1 MYRREKIMFGST
13 LAALAGAALLLASI
27 VWILWKESVA
37 SEEAY
42 AGGLAASLGKNTEHI
57 ILDTRNLLAG
67 FDQLPMPRCSKE
79 HLQALQD
86 AAVSRP
92 YIRAIGYW
100 QASERICG
108 VGFLP
113 AEGLKPPRAN
123 RIYDSGV
130 IAWWPSSHTQY
141 GGVQLFLMRYGDH
154 DVAIDPR
161 QLLDLG
167 PTGHREA
174 VLWVEKLRMSAV
186 PWNVTLPMPESLP
199 IGITVDRPR
208 ERVLSHFSRN
218 SILPIDVVAMEPIE
232 SVWSRHSQ
240 TLAAGAGLG

>member
-1 MYRREKIMFGST
+1 MQRREKILFGST
-13 LAALAGAALLLASI
+13 LAALGGAVLLFASI
-27 VWILWKESVA
+27 VWLLWRESVA

-42 AGGLAASLGKNTEHI
+42 SGGLAASLGQNTEHI

-67 FDQLPMPRCSKE
+67 FDRLQTPRCSKE

-113 AEGLKPPRAN
+113 EGLKPPRAD

-130 IAWWPSSHTQY
+130 IAWWPSPQTQY
-141 GGVQLFLMRYGDH
+141 GDVQLFLMRYGDH

-167 PTGHREA
+167 PTGQR
-174 VLWVEKLRMSAV
+174 
-186 PWNVTLPMPESLP
+186 
-199 IGITVDRPR
+199 
-208 ERVLSHFSRN
+208 
-218 SILPIDVVAMEPIE
+218 
-232 SVWSRHSQ
+232 
-240 TLAAGAGLG
+240 